1 VPVSNLG
8 VTLPAGFSYRHGSTT
23 GAVTVD
29 PQVGGAGS
37 QTLTWAGPINVPAGG
52 TTSLHFGANASANPG
67 AYSTTVQANVDA
79 PFSVAVA
86 SAGAP
91 VTVVAAGGSGSS
103 GGGGS
108 SSSGGSS
115 TDTTTTSTTT
125 TTTTTDPATV
135 PPPAFEQSADVEPVS
150 GEVLV
155 RSAGTTDFVPLTS
168 ATQVGF
174 GSEID
179 ASNGRVEVTTVD
191 SQGTL
196 YHADF
201 YEGRFLIRNQL
212 ENGITV
218 LQLSGSD
225 FSVCKKATK
234 RTLAAADKNPKEK
247 KAKKGKKSKK
257 KVKQSKR
264 VVRHLWASGTGKFRT
279 RGRYIAATVHGTTW
293 LTQDRCDGT
302 RAYVQEGVVDVR
314 DLVKHKTIRLGA
326 GQSYLARKR

>member
-1 VPVSNLG
+1 VKQAEAATREAAALISSQQAKIAQLHAQINQLIG
-8 VTLPAGFSYRHGSTT
+8 ERNARLAREAAARRAAARAAAAAQTPA
-23 GAVTVD
+23 
-29 PQVGGAGS
+29 P
-37 QTLTWAGPINVPAGG
+37 
-52 TTSLHFGANASANPG
+52 
-67 AYSTTVQANVDA
+67 
-79 PFSVAVA
+79 
-86 SAGAP
+86 
-91 VTVVAAGGSGSS
+91 
-103 GGGGS
+103 
-108 SSSGGSS
+108 
-115 TDTTTTSTTT
+115 TTTTTT

-150 GEVLV
+150 GDVLV
-155 RSAGTTDFVPLTS
+155 RSAGSTGFVPLTS

-179 ASNGRVEVTTVD
+179 ATNGRVEVTTVD

-225 FSVCKKATK
+225 FSVCKKTPK
-234 RTLAAADKNPKEK
+234 RALAAADKNPKDK
-247 KAKKGKKSKK
+247 KDKKGKKSKK

-302 RAYVQEGVVDVR
+302 RAFVQEGVVDVR
-314 DLVKHKTIRLGA
+314 DLVRHKTIRLGA
-326 GQSYLARKR
+326 GQSYVARPR